1 MQKTLEINI
10 PETDKTYE
18 IYINNDSI
26 ESLYSDLLNRTN
38 NRKRLVV
45 FSERV
50 FKLYGKLLPFPR
62 EEVFVLKDG
71 ESQKNLKNYL
81 RIVERLIKAKM
92 SRSDV
97 IICIG
102 GGVVGDLAGYVAAT
116 YMRGISFIQVPTTLL
131 SMVDSSVGG
140 KTAID
145 LMEAKNILGAF
156 YQPECVYINLN
167 FLQTLDEI
175 QYRSGLGEVL
185 KYALIEQNCCFDS
198 SQYLLEFLVANVNRV
213 LERDVY
219 FLERMIT
226 ICLFYKMNIVRA
238 DEKEAGLRKVLN
250 LGHTFGHALETYTK
264 YKKYTHGQA
273 VVWGIYFIFMWA
285 LKNCYIDTAYYNSA
299 RDLLMLYGFKPF
311 SDKIDFDKI
320 IELMKIDKKADSG
333 RIKVII
339 PVAPRYVAEKEISNV
354 DEFRDWLKSL

>member
-10 PETDKTYE
+10 PEKNKNYE

-26 ESLYSDLLNRTN
+26 ETLYFDLCCRTQ
-38 NRKRLVV
+38 NRKKLVV
-45 FSERV
+45 FSEKV
-50 FKLYGKLLPFPR
+50 FKLYGKKLPFLKN
-62 EEVFVLKDG
+62 EIFILKDG

-81 RIVERLIKAKM
+81 RIVERLIKTKM
-92 SRSDV
+92 SRNDV

-145 LMEAKNILGAF
+145 LLEAKNILGAF

-167 FLQTLDEI
+167 FLQTLDEL

-185 KYALIEQNCCFDS
+185 KYALIEQNCCFEAP
-198 SQYLLEFLVANVNRV
+198 QYLLEFLVANVNRV
-213 LERDVY
+213 VERDVY

-273 VVWGIYFIFMWA
+273 VIWGIYVIFMWA
-285 LKNCYIDTAYYNSA
+285 LKNCYIDTAYYNSV
-299 RDLLMLYGFKPF
+299 RDLLKLYDFEPFKGFV
-311 SDKIDFDKI
+311 DVDKI

-333 RIKVII
+333 RIKVVI
-339 PVAPRYVAEKEISNV
+339 PVAPRRVAEKEISNIL
-354 DEFRDWLKSL
+354 EFKDWLKSL